1 MMKVLPT
8 LAITITIDSQKFV
21 IKENDFIANLVYKT
35 PSGTETISGNVRV
48 IDVTTS
54 QHSAGSDKCPPE
66 PFFNLISKVSG
77 IIIDKSKVHS
87 ASLSYIPIADIIS
100 ISSVETP
107 DPNTVNYDI
116 DDPDSEPIND
126 VIQSIEDG
134 GTMKVSE
141 GIIETPL
148 DIEKS
153 IKLKGASAG
162 ITQNRDQEVE

>member
-8 LAITITIDSQKFV
+8 LAITITIDSQKFA

-66 PFFNLISKVSG
+66 PFFNLISKVAG

-100 ISSVETP
+100 IGSVETP
-107 DPNTVNYDI
+107 DPNTVDYDI
-116 DDPDSEPIND
+116 NDPESEPFNE
-126 VIQSIEDG
+126 VVQSIEDG
-134 GTMKVSE
+134 GTLKVSE

-148 DIEKS
+148 EIEKS
-153 IKLKGASAG
+153 IKMKGASAG
-162 ITQNRDQEVE
+162 IAQNHDQEVD